1 MVTLL
6 ASLSRPSRGR
16 FDNTAVIGLFDVRGG
31 VETAVNLWRCPM
43 KGRALRSALLF
54 AAVPVGIS
62 LVLYSGRQVSAGA
75 VSPSP
80 ALVSTQPGG
89 GDICYHTFPSDRVCP
104 DSAKYSPVSANDI
117 LRASVSI
124 TTSSGTRTIPLP
136 PGVDAVF
143 LTRESAEKFLL
154 PYYFSNN
161 REKALALMRIIMPR

>member
-1 MVTLL
+1 MN
-6 ASLSRPSRGR
+6 GR
-16 FDNTAVIGLFDVRGG
+16 D
-31 VETAVNLWRCPM
+31 
-43 KGRALRSALLF
+43 LRSALLF
-54 AAVPVGIS
+54 AAVPVGVGLLLS
-62 LVLYSGRQVSAGA
+62 SGRQVSAGA

-80 ALVSTQPGG
+80 VVSTQSGG

-104 DSAKYSPVSANDI
+104 DSASYRPVSASDI
-117 LRASVSI
+117 LKASVSI